1 MRTEVLRVLNETGG
15 KIQAFGI
22 APEVLA
28 GLVARVD
35 EGKLSTTQAKEVFD
49 HMAANGSSLDDAIKA
64 LGITEGGIAGNALN
78 DIIAAVIAANPDVL
92 EEIRSGR
99 DKKGKKLKFL
109 QGLVMKETKGQAKP
123 QEVADAIAEA
133 VK

>member
-1 MRTEVLRVLNETGG
+1 MTAKN
-15 KIQAFGI
+15 
-22 APEVLA
+22 A
-28 GLVARVD
+28 G
-35 EGKLSTTQAKEVFD
+35 
-49 HMAANGSSLDDAIKA
+49 LDDAIKA

-78 DIIAAVIAANPDVL
+78 DIIASVIAANPDVL

-123 QEVADAIAEA
+123 QEVAEAIAEA